1 MAEQSEEYKLGLAL
15 GRFVKEQ
22 GQRHPAQLRA
32 VMADLSADHPDL
44 QAPLRDLVTR
54 QSVLS
59 LLHKARSGAGLIQ
72 RDAVIQE
79 IKSIYQQDI
88 LANLEEVLNGFLDL
102 SKSIATSSS
111 PTVNGIQASKLP
123 LQINANLAGH
133 SAVTVSSTAS
143 SHYRPQQSSSLK
155 IIGSASGIAVSA
167 IAVVAFFVSV
177 HNQTVVPISDG
188 NPSQEIGSSKDSQ
201 LNELADEIFWRRHPS
216 LKGKKLTK
224 QDGNLAREWLKI
236 RECEAIVD
244 HEFYKIYPYM
254 KGRLIKDNQVKM
266 VSKWRNLY
274 DNTPGCS

>member
-22 GQRHPAQLRA
+22 GQRHPAQLTA
-32 VMADLSADHPDL
+32 VIADLSADHPDL

-54 QSVLS
+54 ESFLS
-59 LLHKARSGAGLIQ
+59 LLHKARSGGGLIQ

-79 IKSIYQQDI
+79 MKSIYQQDI
-88 LANLEEVLNGFLDL
+88 LANLEEVLNGFLDI
-102 SKSIATSSS
+102 SKSITPSLS
-111 PTVNGIQASKLP
+111 PTVNSIQASELP
-123 LQINANLAGH
+123 SQINANLAEH
-133 SAVTVSSTAS
+133 SAVTVSSPVS
-143 SHYRPQQSSSLK
+143 SDYRSRQSSSLK

-188 NPSQEIGSSKDSQ
+188 NPSQEIIPSEDSQ

-216 LKGKKLTK
+216 LKGKKLT
-224 QDGNLAREWLKI
+224 QQNGNLAREWLKI

-244 HEFYKIYPYM
+244 YEFYKIYPYR
-254 KGRLIKDNQVKM
+254 KGRLIEEDQVEIASRWK
-266 VSKWRNLY
+266 NLY
-274 DNTPGCS
+274 DTTPGCV